1 MPQTGLILMSLFQ
14 AISKDVQASLAKAN
28 QVATE
33 TFSNMKTVKSFASE
47 DGETDKY
54 KVQLDKTY
62 ALNKKEAA
70 AYAGNM
76 WANTVS

>member
-1 MPQTGLILMSLFQ
+1 MPQTGLILVSLFQ
-14 AISKDVQASLAKAN
+14 SISRDVQASLAKAN
-28 QVATE
+28 QAATE
-33 TFSNMKTVKSFASE
+33 TFSNMKTVKSFANE
-47 DGETDKY
+47 DGETEKY
-54 KVQLDKTY
+54 KVQLDETY

>member
-33 TFSNMKTVKSFASE
+33 TFSYMKTVKSFANE
-47 DGETDKY
+47 DGETEKY